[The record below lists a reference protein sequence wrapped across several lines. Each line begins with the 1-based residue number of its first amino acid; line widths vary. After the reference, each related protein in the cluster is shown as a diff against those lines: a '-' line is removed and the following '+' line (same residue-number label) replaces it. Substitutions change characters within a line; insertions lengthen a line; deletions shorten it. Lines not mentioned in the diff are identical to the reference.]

1 MIDTHTHLYFT
12 ETYPDGGDAAV
23 VRALEAG
30 VSHMVLPSVS
40 LGSTDTLLGL
50 HSRWPDVTS
59 VAVGLHPTE
68 LKADWRDEL
77 REIRYRFG
85 DTPTVAWGE
94 IGLDFHYGRE
104 EATRQMD
111 AFGYQLDEAY
121 SEGKPV
127 IIHSR
132 DALEETLHVT
142 GLMGV
147 RTPRLLFHSF
157 TSGAGEVRR
166 ILEAHPEAL
175 FGFNG
180 VATFKNA
187 SGVRDAVREAGI
199 ERIVLETDSPYLAP
213 VPRRGTTNES
223 CNIPYILACVAAE
236 CSLDVAQAERIT
248 DSNARSLFRL

>member
-142 GLMGV
+142 GLIV
-147 RTPRLLFHSF
+147 C
-157 TSGAGEVRR
+157 
-166 ILEAHPEAL
+166 AHRDCSSIASRAEPAKCAASSRHTRKHCSASTGWPLSRMPPE
-175 FGFNG
+175 
-180 VATFKNA
+180 
-187 SGVRDAVREAGI
+187 
-199 ERIVLETDSPYLAP
+199 
-213 VPRRGTTNES
+213 
-223 CNIPYILACVAAE
+223 
-236 CSLDVAQAERIT
+236 
-248 DSNARSLFRL
+248 